1 MLKNRIYLI
10 YTGLFVVFIFLNFFS
25 TQHFYNH
32 IASDSNSKV
41 KEIDYTI
48 NQYAKLCL
56 KNNSE
61 LDCREKINNFLQY
74 YPKQY
79 YGFQV
84 NEIKTNTVNVLFDNR
99 RYKDDERSKTIEFK
113 TEIKALNQP
122 IAIVINSVPNIY
134 KALFNQLTFSL
145 FDGKE
150 FSWYVIKGRIF
161 NGFLFFIIF
170 IALFVSIF
178 KSYKLQ
184 KNISRYNKNNAQ
196 LENIIQKEKNEKI
209 KFKAKINKL
218 ENQIIS
224 ESSLEDSL
232 QEEFL
237 EIEKEYSARKLLL
250 EERIASLQFENK
262 NIFKQIPSKNRII
275 ELEKTEKE
283 YKNILTLWANTDT
296 KHKRKIEKRI
306 DPQLPFVM
314 SQAFVTFE
322 RVIGQKINE
331 RALKEKKLD
340 TLRKKANY
348 YYKDAIPNQISN
360 IINARN
366 KFFHSGILP
375 NNKTIES
382 VFYFLKENNVSRFV
396 NYRYPKPFLELRD
409 VYAKKEGEAIYKKL
423 NRGIKILETSKE
435 LNQYLLSYGNMHSAK
450 MEFACEKLFKEVKID
465 KHKIQIIDYA
475 CGQGV
480 ASVVLL
486 NNLEKLK
493 FPIDKVNKIT
503 LIEPGHIALN
513 RANYFLHNSSKT
525 TTINKKLDEI
535 IIEDLKTDSKAV
547 KFHLFSNI
555 LDMGDEEFNIK
566 DIANK
571 IIKSQKGNNY
581 FICVSP
587 REYSKLNKFMK
598 FFSNYKLIDSS
609 NGISSFHDGEDWQIG
624 YNIFQVEL

>member
-1 MLKNRIYLI
+1 ML
-10 YTGLFVVFIFLNFFS
+10 
-25 TQHFYNH
+25 
-32 IASDSNSKV
+32 
-41 KEIDYTI
+41 
-48 NQYAKLCL
+48 
-56 KNNSE
+56 
-61 LDCREKINNFLQY
+61 
-74 YPKQY
+74 
-79 YGFQV
+79 FQ
-84 NEIKTNTVNVLFDNR
+84 IK
-99 RYKDDERSKTIEFK
+99 Y
-113 TEIKALNQP
+113 
-122 IAIVINSVPNIY
+122 
-134 KALFNQLTFSL
+134 
-145 FDGKE
+145 
-150 FSWYVIKGRIF
+150 
-161 NGFLFFIIF
+161 
-170 IALFVSIF
+170 
-178 KSYKLQ
+178 
-184 KNISRYNKNNAQ
+184 
-196 LENIIQKEKNEKI
+196 
-209 KFKAKINKL
+209 
-218 ENQIIS
+218 
-224 ESSLEDSL
+224 
-232 QEEFL
+232 
-237 EIEKEYSARKLLL
+237 
-250 EERIASLQFENK
+250 
-262 NIFKQIPSKNRII
+262 
-275 ELEKTEKE
+275 
-283 YKNILTLWANTDT
+283 
-296 KHKRKIEKRI
+296 
-306 DPQLPFVM
+306 
-314 SQAFVTFE
+314 
-322 RVIGQKINE
+322 
-331 RALKEKKLD
+331 
-340 TLRKKANY
+340 
-348 YYKDAIPNQISN
+348 QISN

-396 NYRYPKPFLELRD
+396 NYRYPKPFLELKG
-409 VYAKKEGEAIYKKL
+409 VYAKIEGEAIYKKL

-503 LIEPGHIALN
+503 LIEPSHIALN